1 MTTNATPE
9 NLHPIPPDQ
18 DMPHRK
24 IIREWLKPLSDRS
37 TLRAFVL
44 LLVDTALFMGLVAGT
59 VWVESVWLK
68 LLCGSAAGFVI
79 GRLFIIGH
87 DACHQSLTPHRE

>member
-9 NLHPIPPDQ
+9 NLQPIPVDQ

-59 VWVESVWLK
+59 VLVESVWLK
-68 LLCGSAAGFVI
+68 LLCGSAAGF
-79 GRLFIIGH
+79 
-87 DACHQSLTPHRE
+87 